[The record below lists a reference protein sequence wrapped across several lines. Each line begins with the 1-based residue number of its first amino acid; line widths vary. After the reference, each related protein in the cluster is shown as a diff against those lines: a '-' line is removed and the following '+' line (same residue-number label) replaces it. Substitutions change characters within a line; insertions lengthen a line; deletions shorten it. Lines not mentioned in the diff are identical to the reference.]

1 MFIRRWPAKPDG
13 GYWLEGVTRK
23 VRMTILGKH
32 VTLTM
37 GDGKC
42 HNEENAN
49 RYPEPHEGTVHVV
62 RKAGMKI
69 KAISCELSG
78 AS

>member
-1 MFIRRWPAKPDG
+1 
-13 GYWLEGVTRK
+13 
-23 VRMTILGKH
+23 MTILGKH

-69 KAISCELSG
+69 KAISCELS
-78 AS
+78 ATS